1 MIKINDIVLDG
12 KATDTGSR
20 KMPEMTDEEKDIIKH
35 FGVMGMHWGTKKGK
49 AITKVVNKSQG
60 TGFTS
65 GFKAT
70 GKMVKNLSK
79 HPIITTGTALKN
91 EVVHPVLYGTSPIT
105 LTKKI
110 NMDTENNIKES
121 KHNKE
126 SLKYFKKELKETK
139 PQVKEL
145 RKIQKKEGN
154 TYYNYMRYNDANDY
168 LTAVKSKVKKLK
180 KTPTKISKI
189 GLSQSSLLEEKD
201 IIKHFGV
208 MGMHWG
214 TKKGKAI
221 TKVVNKSQGTGFT
234 SGFKAT
240 GKMVKNLSKHPII
253 TTGTALK
260 NEVVHPVLYGTSP
273 ITLTKKINMDTE
285 NNIKESKHNKESLKY
300 FKKELKE
307 TKPQVKELRKIQ
319 KKEGNTY
326 YNYMR
331 YNDANDYLTAV
342 KSKVKKLKKTP
353 TKISKIGLSQS
364 SLLEEKDIIKHFGVM
379 GMHWGKGRKTK
390 VANTVLA
397 NKPKTVDEYAREKQF
412 KSEYDNRDKM
422 STRALQ
428 NRVKRLQAEQQF
440 KELVNKPA
448 AERAKAEAAIAE
460 KKRKRNKMLLRT
472 ALSIYGNVP
481 MESFGKKGKELK
493 KVLGP
498 SQAIAKAATS
508 SDMLKNSSIG
518 ESTDNIL
525 LHYGIKGMR
534 RGIRRSIIANGGK
547 KDVKLLKKQNIAA
560 IKIYKANKLNYKVA
574 KRNFK
579 SNRNKINKMQYKA
592 ALKMY
597 RGAKV
602 AKKAQMTASKIR
614 SQELAAKYIK
624 QYYNGDVLLHKG
636 VKGMKWGLKNSNS
649 NDTSTNNAVIKQQID
664 TLNQQI
670 AVEKDPKK
678 KAFLEKELSSY
689 NNANSNS
696 NSETSRTP
704 DQTRDALVKG
714 VETIKQNISKEKDP
728 NKLLSL
734 KKSLSVYN
742 NNIAK
747 LNSQL
752 GS

>member
-1 MIKINDIVLDG
+1 MIKNNDIVLDG

-35 FGVMGMHWGTKKGK
+35 FGVMGMHWG
-49 AITKVVNKSQG
+49 
-60 TGFTS
+60 
-65 GFKAT
+65 
-70 GKMVKNLSK
+70 
-79 HPIITTGTALKN
+79 
-91 EVVHPVLYGTSPIT
+91 
-105 LTKKI
+105 
-110 NMDTENNIKES
+110 
-121 KHNKE
+121 
-126 SLKYFKKELKETK
+126 
-139 PQVKEL
+139 
-145 RKIQKKEGN
+145 
-154 TYYNYMRYNDANDY
+154 
-168 LTAVKSKVKKLK
+168 
-180 KTPTKISKI
+180 
-189 GLSQSSLLEEKD
+189 
-201 IIKHFGV
+201 
-208 MGMHWG
+208 
-214 TKKGKAI
+214 
-221 TKVVNKSQGTGFT
+221 
-234 SGFKAT
+234 
-240 GKMVKNLSKHPII
+240 
-253 TTGTALK
+253 
-260 NEVVHPVLYGTSP
+260 
-273 ITLTKKINMDTE
+273 
-285 NNIKESKHNKESLKY
+285 
-300 FKKELKE
+300 
-307 TKPQVKELRKIQ
+307 
-319 KKEGNTY
+319 
-326 YNYMR
+326 
-331 YNDANDYLTAV
+331 
-342 KSKVKKLKKTP
+342 
-353 TKISKIGLSQS
+353 
-364 SLLEEKDIIKHFGVM
+364 
-379 GMHWGKGRKTK
+379 KGRKTK
-390 VANTVLA
+390 VAKNVLA
-397 NKPKTVDEYAREKQF
+397 NKPKTVDEYARENQF
-412 KSEYDNRDKM
+412 KSEYANRDKM

-440 KELVNKPA
+440 RDLVNKPA
-448 AERAKAEAAIAE
+448 AERAKAAEAAAE

-472 ALSIYGNVP
+472 ALAIYGNVP
-481 MESFGKKGKELK
+481 VEAFGKKGKELK

-498 SQAIAKAATS
+498 SQAIAKTATS
-508 SDMLKNSSIG
+508 TDILKNSSIG
-518 ESTDNIL
+518 ESTDNVL

-649 NDTSTNNAVIKQQID
+649 NDTSTNNAVVNQQID

-678 KAFLEKELSSY
+678 RAFLENELSNY
-689 NNANSNS
+689 TATNYNS

-714 VETIKQNISKEKDP
+714 VETIKQNIAKEKDP

-734 KKSLSVYN
+734 KKSLSIYN
-742 NNIAK
+742 NNITK